1 MVMLIAKKTMSVSG
15 KSQMQDKNSETH
27 YTKKTEVGRQ
37 CNLLITTTI
46 TDTQNGTYYMPGTVL
61 TTSYAGESIYS

>member
-1 MVMLIAKKTMSVSG
+1 MLIAKKKMSVSG

-46 TDTQNGTYYMPGTVL
+46 TDT
-61 TTSYAGESIYS
+61 

>member
-1 MVMLIAKKTMSVSG
+1 MKWLHLLQKKKSVSG
-15 KSQMQDKNSETH
+15 KSQMQDKNSEIH

-46 TDTQNGTYYMPGTVL
+46 TDTWNGTYYMPTVL

>member
-1 MVMLIAKKTMSVSG
+1 MKWLRLLQKKKKKMSVSG

-37 CNLLITTTI
+37 CNLLVTTTI
-46 TDTQNGTYYMPGTVL
+46 TDT
-61 TTSYAGESIYS
+61 

>member
-1 MVMLIAKKTMSVSG
+1 MVILIAKKYVCIWEKPDARAKT
-15 KSQMQDKNSETH
+15 ETH

-37 CNLLITTTI
+37 CNLLVTTTI

-61 TTSYAGESIYS
+61 TTSYTGQSIYS